1 MSKGKKSRGL
11 GIFSGGLDSML
22 AVKVLQ
28 QAGVEVAAVTFA
40 TPFFSPERAMV
51 SAKHIGVPL
60 RVAQVGGPHLELVK
74 DPPHGYGSNMNP
86 CIDCHAFMFAQA
98 GKIMAEQGFD
108 FLFSGEVL
116 GQRPM
121 SQNKQALAQVAKLS
135 GMAQY
140 ILRPLS
146 AQVLPVSPVE
156 ERGLVERELLLGL
169 SGRSRKPQM
178 ALAVQWGV
186 SDYPAPAGGCLLT
199 EPGFSSRLKDLLSHQ
214 PDAGLAEVELLK
226 HGRHLRLS
234 PQAKLIVGR
243 NQKENETLERLA
255 PPSAHWLVTQ
265 GLPGPL
271 GLYFGPLEGPEL
283 PLAAALV
290 AGYGKAKPGQVVTM
304 TLGQE
309 QSLEVAAQGP
319 RLAAPYLL

>member
-1 MSKGKKSRGL
+1 MSEGNKSRAL

-22 AVKVLQ
+22 AVKVLDR
-28 QAGVEVAAVTFA
+28 AGIQVEVVTFA
-40 TPFFSPERAMV
+40 TPFFTPERAIA
-51 SAKHIGVPL
+51 SARHIGVPL
-60 RVAQVGGPHLELVK
+60 QVAQVGEPHLELVK

-98 GKIMAEQGFD
+98 GRIMAEQGFD

-135 GMAQY
+135 GMAEH

-146 AQVLPVSPVE
+146 AQVLPVSQVE

-169 SGRSRKPQM
+169 SGRGRKPQM
-178 ALAVQWGV
+178 ALAEELGI

-199 EPGFSSRLKDLLSHQ
+199 EPGFSRRLKDLFTHQ

-234 PQAKLIVGR
+234 PRAKLIVGR
-243 NQKENETLERLA
+243 NQRENSILETLA
-255 PPSAHWLVTQ
+255 PPSAHGLITQ

-271 GLYFGPLEGPEL
+271 GLYFGPLEGPDLE
-283 PLAAALV
+283 LAAALV
-290 AGYGKAKPGQVVTM
+290 AGYGKAKPGQVV
-304 TLGQE
+304 GVQVDRE
-309 QSLEVAAQGP
+309 QSLEVSAQGP

>member
-1 MSKGKKSRGL
+1 MSEDNKSRGL

-22 AVKVLQ
+22 AVKVLER
-28 QAGVEVAAVTFA
+28 AGVAVAAVTFA
-40 TPFFSPERAMV
+40 TPFFSPGRAIR
-51 SAKHIGVPL
+51 SAGHIGVPL
-60 RVAQVGGPHLELVK
+60 QVAQVGGPHLELVK
-74 DPPHGYGSNMNP
+74 NPPHGYGSNMNP
-86 CIDCHAFMFAQA
+86 CIDCHAFMFARA
-98 GKIMAEQGFD
+98 GEIMAEQGFD

-121 SQNKQALAQVAKLS
+121 SQNKQSLVQVAKLS
-135 GMAQY
+135 GMAEH

-156 ERGLVERELLLGL
+156 ERGLVDREKLLGL

-178 ALAVQWGV
+178 ALAAELGI

-199 EPGFSSRLKDLLSHQ
+199 EPGFSRRLKDLLTHQ
-214 PDAGLAEVELLK
+214 PDAGLAEAELLK

-234 PQAKLIVGR
+234 PAAKLIVGR
-243 NQKENETLERLA
+243 NQKENEILERLA
-255 PPSAHWLVTQ
+255 PPGAHWLITQ

-271 GLYFGPLEGPEL
+271 GLYFGPLQGPDLE
-283 PLAAALV
+283 LAAALV
-290 AGYGKAKPGQVVTM
+290 AGYGKAKPGQVVTV
-304 TLGQE
+304 E
-309 QSLEVAAQGP
+309 VDRSRSLEAGAQGP